1 MSLRAVALLVL
12 ALSPACSLPR
22 SSVSAGDDAESATHA
37 ASASPPLATPDASAP
52 ATPPPDA
59 FTGAWATT
67 YGRLRLQVAG
77 RKVRGTYASGSTSG
91 IVEGDVDGRV
101 LRVAYEESTG
111 VGGRARF
118 NLSPD
123 GSSFHGTW
131 RPGARTDADL
141 DTEPTSRWDGTR
153 VVPVKDRVWLVVLE
167 AYWQGGLHEPD
178 YSYGEMLGAFFERLP
193 DVEFRQRFFSGP
205 IDFERLAGECA
216 ELEEPVILYVSSHG
230 GPAEIFAPGGSVTG
244 EVIGR
249 AVARIPNLRLL
260 HLGACSGLAAG
271 LPRSIR
277 DSAGAEARF
286 PVSGFTRN
294 VDWGGSALVDLTYLD
309 LVLEHGMDPVD
320 AVEETRR
327 LVTFAGASVPAGAT
341 IPATDL
347 TISTP

>member
-37 ASASPPLATPDASAP
+37 APASPPLATPDASAP

-244 EVIGR
+244 EVIAR
-249 AVARIPNLRLL
+249 AVRTCGSCIWAPAPDWRLDCRARSVIPPERKR
-260 HLGACSGLAAG
+260 AS
-271 LPRSIR
+271 PFR
-277 DSAGAEARF
+277 
-286 PVSGFTRN
+286 VS
-294 VDWGGSALVDLTYLD
+294 
-309 LVLEHGMDPVD
+309 
-320 AVEETRR
+320 
-327 LVTFAGASVPAGAT
+327 
-341 IPATDL
+341 PATW
-347 TISTP
+347 TGAAARSSTSPTSTSCWSTGWTPSTPSKRQDVS